1 MKNGKECYKITKAKN
16 TKLKQNETTE
26 KIIKR
31 KEKNKR

>member
-1 MKNGKECYKITKAKN
+1 MKNGKECYAIIKAKN
-16 TKLKQNETTE
+16 TKLNQNETTE